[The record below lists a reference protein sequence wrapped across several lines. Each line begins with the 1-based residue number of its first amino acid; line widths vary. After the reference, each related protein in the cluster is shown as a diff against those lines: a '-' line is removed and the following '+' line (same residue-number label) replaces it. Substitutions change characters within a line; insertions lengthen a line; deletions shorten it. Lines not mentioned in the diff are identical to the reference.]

1 MENNMKIGLDYHGVL
16 DKYPK
21 FFKLF
26 IEAMKAK
33 EHIIY
38 IITGARLVDFTQDP
52 LVRSITYDYFYSI
65 TDDFANTSLPHSL
78 DTYGRIV
85 FDDSLWNTAKALY
98 CKKNDIDIMIDDSE
112 IYGKFFVTPYVLFKE
127 FKHELITENHQ

>member
-1 MENNMKIGLDYHGVL
+1 MKIGLDYHGVL

-38 IITGARLVDFTQDP
+38 IITGAPLADFTQDP
-52 LVRSITYDYFYSI
+52 LVRGITYDYFYSI
-65 TDDFANTSLPHSL
+65 TDDFANTNLPRETDSKGHVS
-78 DTYGRIV
+78 
-85 FDDSLWNTAKALY
+85 FDEILWNTAKALY
-98 CKKNDIDIMIDDSE
+98 CKKNEIDMMIDDSE
-112 IYGKFFVTPYVLFKE
+112 IYGKFFATPYIQFKE
-127 FKHELITENHQ
+127 IKHELIKENHK